1 MELLDLDGVIEKGV
15 FEIPSYQRGYAWQM
29 RQLKDFWNDLEH
41 VSKLGNQFHYMHS
54 LTLRELENEFENSAF
69 EIIDGQQRL
78 ATSLI
83 LLGLLAKTTQNKD
96 PKYSLINLEPILSY
110 KYYGLSEAF
119 RAITEEEK
127 DLEAFKT
134 SFYAK
139 NLIEAYAFF
148 KEKISD
154 TPIETLEKMF
164 DALIKKMLFS
174 VVGLNDSRIDPFSSF
189 ETINN
194 RGKDLSTLELL
205 KNRLHFVAHK
215 ICEGKKLE
223 KLQQEINDTYTLI
236 YHDLRQ
242 FEDDHLEGFLKHFV
256 AYYYGEKGDFKKR
269 LLEMEFNA
277 HKRYTDNTNF
287 NDEYEK
293 IDELLLYLS
302 YSSKVWYFLH
312 TLDDEELRIEITPKM
327 RGLLDKMRR
336 LNALND
342 NAFLPLLL
350 SLLTIQRAGK
360 SANEQ
365 PYTTK
370 ELEGLLEHL
379 ERFGFL
385 IYVVAGKNTAKNEW
399 IELAFKAIQAY
410 RFWGDKITIEN
421 LPTLEE
427 NFFNRQGNSALEL
440 LEESIHSLKNTEK
453 WYKWGKAL
461 NYLLYEYELH
471 HNPETTLNF
480 DGSIESI
487 EHILPQN
494 PDQGYSAKEKNW
506 AKNPNIVHALGNL
519 LLMAKNANSSLSNKP
534 FDEKRKEYLKGS
546 YSEKEVAKNASFGV
560 EQIKERS
567 EKLLDFL
574 IARYRIA
581 ELVDESTIKAFK
593 NALLKTLDDASLK
606 NKGSIFSA
614 SNHNK
619 EEQAMLKR

>member
-1 MELLDLDGVIEKGV
+1 MELLNLDGVIEKGV
-15 FEIPSYQRGYAWQM
+15 FEIPSYQRGYAWQI

-54 LTLRELENEFENSAF
+54 LTLRGLENEFESSAF

-119 RAITEEEK
+119 RAIMEDEK
-127 DLEAFKT
+127 DLERFQT

-139 NLIEAYAFF
+139 NLIDAYTFF

-154 TPIETLEKMF
+154 TPIEALEKMF

-174 VVGLNDSRIDPFSSF
+174 VVELNDNRIDPFSSF

-194 RGKDLSTLELL
+194 RGKDLSTLELF

-215 ICEGKKLE
+215 ICNGHKLE
-223 KLQQEINDTYTLI
+223 TLQKEINDTYTII
-236 YHDLRQ
+236 YYDLRQ
-242 FEDDHLEGFLKHFV
+242 FEDDHLESFLKHFV

-277 HKRYTDNTNF
+277 HKRYTHNTPF
-287 NDEYEK
+287 SDEYDK
-293 IDELLLYLS
+293 IDELLFYLS
-302 YSSKVWYFLH
+302 YSSKVWNFLH
-312 TLDDEELRIEITPKM
+312 TIDEKAITLIFNDNKKIEIEITPKT
-327 RGLLDKMRR
+327 RALLEKMRR
-336 LNALND
+336 LNALSD

-350 SLLTIQRAGK
+350 SLLTIQLVGRSGSK
-360 SANEQ
+360 Q
-365 PYTTK
+365 PYSAQ
-370 ELEGLLEHL
+370 ELEGLLEYL

-385 IYVVAGKNTAKNEW
+385 IYGVAGKNNTAKNEW
-399 IELAFKAIQAY
+399 IESAFQAFKAFRYGEENTSI
-410 RFWGDKITIEN
+410 KN
-421 LPTLEE
+421 LPLLEKS
-427 NFFNRQGNSALEL
+427 FFNKHKNSALEL
-440 LEESIHSLKNTEK
+440 LEESIHSKKNTEK

-471 HNPETTLNF
+471 HNPETTLKF
-480 DGSIESI
+480 DDSIESI

-494 PDQGYSAKEKNW
+494 PDQGYSAEEKNW
-506 AKNPNIVHALGNL
+506 AKNPHIVHALGNL
-519 LLMAKNANSSLSNKP
+519 LLIPKNTNSSLSNKP

-574 IARYRIA
+574 IAHYRIA
-581 ELVDESTIKAFK
+581 ELVGESAIKAFK
-593 NALLKTLDDASLK
+593 NTLLKDIK
-606 NKGSIFSA
+606 
-614 SNHNK
+614 
-619 EEQAMLKR
+619 

>member
-15 FEIPSYQRGYAWQM
+15 FEIPSYQRGYAWQE

-139 NLIEAYAFF
+139 NLIDAYTFF

-154 TPIETLEKMF
+154 TPIEALEKMF

-174 VVGLNDSRIDPFSSF
+174 VVELNDNRIDPFSSF

-215 ICEGKKLE
+215 ICDEEELE
-223 KLQQEINDTYTLI
+223 NLQQEINDTYTRI
-236 YHDLRQ
+236 YHDLRS
-242 FEDDHLEGFLKHFV
+242 FEDTHLEDFLKHFV
-256 AYYYGEKGDFKKR
+256 AYYYGEKSKFKER
-269 LLEMEFNA
+269 LLNTAFDA
-277 HKRYTDNTNF
+277 HKKCDDLY
-287 NDEYEK
+287 DEYEK
-293 IDELLLYLS
+293 INDLLLHLS

-327 RGLLDKMRR
+327 RNLLDKMRR
-336 LNALND
+336 LNALSD

-350 SLLTIQRAGK
+350 SLLTIQLAVRSG
-360 SANEQ
+360 SERH
-365 PYTTK
+365 YTTK
-370 ELEGLLEHL
+370 ELEDLLEYL

-385 IYVVAGKNTAKNEW
+385 IYGVAGKDTPKNEW

-410 RFWGDKITIEN
+410 RFWEDKITIED
-421 LPTLEE
+421 LPTLEK
-427 NFFNRQGNSALEL
+427 NFFNRQGNSGLEL
-440 LEESIHSLKNTEK
+440 LKESIHSLKNAEK
-453 WYKWGKAL
+453 WYKWVKAL

-480 DGSIESI
+480 DGSLESI

-519 LLMAKNANSSLSNKP
+519 LLISKNANSSLSNKP

-574 IARYRIA
+574 IAHYRIA
-581 ELVDESTIKAFK
+581 ELVNESAIKAFK
-593 NALLKTLDDASLK
+593 NASLK
-606 NKGSIFSA
+606 DIK
-614 SNHNK
+614 
-619 EEQAMLKR
+619 

>member
-1 MELLDLDGVIEKGV
+1 MELLNLDGVIEKGV
-15 FEIPSYQRGYAWQM
+15 FEIPSYQRGYAWQD
-29 RQLKDFWNDLEH
+29 RQLEDFWNDLEH
-41 VSKLGNQFHYMHS
+41 VSKLGDKFHYMHS
-54 LTLRELENEFENSAF
+54 LTLRESENEFESSAF

-83 LLGLLAKTTQNKD
+83 LLGLLAKITQNKD

-139 NLIEAYAFF
+139 NLIDAYAFF

-154 TPIETLEKMF
+154 TPVGTLEKMF

-174 VVGLNDSRIDPFSSF
+174 VVGLNDNRIDPFSSF

-215 ICEGKKLE
+215 ICDEGDLE
-223 KLQQEINDTYTLI
+223 NLQNEINDTYTRI
-236 YHDLRQ
+236 YHNLR
-242 FEDDHLEGFLKHFV
+242 FFKDDHLEDFLKYFV
-256 AYYYGEKGDFKKR
+256 AYYYGEKRDFKER
-269 LLEMEFNA
+269 LLNTAFDA
-277 HKRYTDNTNF
+277 HKKYDDLY
-287 NDEYEK
+287 DEYEK
-293 IDELLLYLS
+293 INDLLLHLS

-327 RGLLDKMRR
+327 RDLLDKMRR
-336 LNALND
+336 LNALSY

-350 SLLTIQRAGK
+350 SLLTIQLAVRSG
-360 SANEQ
+360 SERH
-365 PYTTK
+365 YTTK
-370 ELEGLLEHL
+370 ELEGLLEYL

-385 IYVVAGKNTAKNEW
+385 IYGVADGKKTAKNEW

-410 RFWGDKITIEN
+410 RFWGDKITIED
-421 LPTLEE
+421 LPTLEK
-427 NFFNRQGNSALEL
+427 NFFKGKYSGLEL
-440 LEESIHSLKNTEK
+440 LEESIHSKKNAEK
-453 WYKWGKAL
+453 WYRWGKAL
-461 NYLLYEYELH
+461 NYLLYEYELR

-480 DGSIESI
+480 DSSIESI

-519 LLMAKNANSSLSNKP
+519 LLIPKNANSSLSNKP
-534 FDEKRKEYLKGS
+534 FEEKRKAYLKGS
-546 YSEKEVAKNASFGV
+546 YSEKEVAKNASFGIV
-560 EQIKERS
+560 EIQKRS

-581 ELVDESTIKAFK
+581 ELVGENAIKAFK
-593 NALLKTLDDASLK
+593 NALLKEIK
-606 NKGSIFSA
+606 
-614 SNHNK
+614 
-619 EEQAMLKR
+619 

>member
-1 MELLDLDGVIEKGV
+1 MELLNLDGVIEKGV
-15 FEIPSYQRGYAWQM
+15 FEIPSYQRGYAWQKE
-29 RQLKDFWNDLEH
+29 QLKDFWNDLEH
-41 VSKLGNQFHYMHS
+41 VPKLGDKFHYMHS
-54 LTLRELENEFENSAF
+54 LTLRGLENELESSAF

-110 KYYGLSEAF
+110 KYYGLNEAF
-119 RAITEEEK
+119 RAIMEEEK
-127 DLEAFKT
+127 DLERFQP

-139 NLIEAYAFF
+139 NLIEAYEFF
-148 KEKISD
+148 QEKISD
-154 TPIETLEKMF
+154 TPMETLEKMF
-164 DALIKKMLFS
+164 DALTKKMLFS
-174 VVGLNDSRIDPFSSF
+174 VVELNDNRIDPFSSF

-205 KNRLHFVAHK
+205 KNRLHFVSHK
-215 ICEGKKLE
+215 ICDEEDLE
-223 KLQQEINDTYTLI
+223 NLQKEINDTYTRI
-236 YHDLRQ
+236 YYNLRE

-256 AYYYGEKGDFKKR
+256 AYYYGEKSKFKER
-269 LLEMEFNA
+269 LLNTAFDA
-277 HKRYTDNTNF
+277 HKKYDDLY
-287 NDEYEK
+287 DEYEK
-293 IDELLLYLS
+293 INDLLFYLS
-302 YSSKVWYFLH
+302 HSSKVWYFLH
-312 TLDDEELRIEITPKM
+312 TLDDKELRIEITPKM
-327 RGLLDKMRR
+327 RDLLDKMRR
-336 LNALND
+336 LNALSE

-350 SLLTIQRAGK
+350 SLLTIQLVGRSGSK
-360 SANEQ
+360 Q
-365 PYTTK
+365 PYSAQ
-370 ELEGLLEHL
+370 ELEGLLEYL

-385 IYVVAGKNTAKNEW
+385 IYGVAGKNNTAKNEW

-410 RFWGDKITIEN
+410 RFWGDKISIED
-421 LPTLEE
+421 LPALEK

-440 LEESIHSLKNTEK
+440 LEESIHSKKNTEK

-480 DGSIESI
+480 NGSIESI
-487 EHILPQN
+487 EHILPQK

-534 FDEKRKEYLKGS
+534 FDEKRKEYQGS

-574 IARYRIA
+574 IAHYRVA
-581 ELVDESTIKAFK
+581 ELVGESAIKAFK
-593 NALLKTLDDASLK
+593 NALLKDIK
-606 NKGSIFSA
+606 
-614 SNHNK
+614 
-619 EEQAMLKR
+619 

>member
-1 MELLDLDGVIEKGV
+1 MELLNLDGVIEKGV
-15 FEIPSYQRGYAWQM
+15 FEIPSYQRGYAWQI

-41 VSKLGNQFHYMHS
+41 VSKLGNKFHYMHS
-54 LTLRELENEFENSAF
+54 LTLRELENEFESGAF

-83 LLGLLAKTTQNKD
+83 LLGLLAKITQNKD

-119 RAITEEEK
+119 KAIMEEEK
-127 DLEAFKT
+127 DLKAFKT

-139 NLIEAYAFF
+139 NLIDAYAFF

-154 TPIETLEKMF
+154 TPIEVLEKMF

-174 VVGLNDSRIDPFSSF
+174 VVELNDNRIDPFSSF

-194 RGKDLSTLELL
+194 RGKDLSTLELF

-215 ICEGKKLE
+215 ICDGKKLE
-223 KLQQEINDTYTLI
+223 KLQNEINDTYTRI
-236 YHDLRQ
+236 YYDLRQ
-242 FEDDHLEGFLKHFV
+242 FKDDHLEDFLKHFV
-256 AYYYGEKGDFKKR
+256 AYYYGENSKFKER
-269 LLEMEFNA
+269 LLNTAFDA
-277 HKRYTDNTNF
+277 HKKYDDLY
-287 NDEYEK
+287 DEYEK
-293 IDELLLYLS
+293 IDDLLFYLS
-302 YSSKVWYFLH
+302 YSSKVWHFLH
-312 TLDDEELRIEITPKM
+312 TLDEKSIVLIFDDNRKLEIEITPKM
-327 RGLLDKMRR
+327 RGLLEKMRR

-350 SLLTIQRAGK
+350 SLLTIQRVGK

-365 PYTTK
+365 PYTTQ
-370 ELEGLLEHL
+370 ELEGLLEYL

-385 IYVVAGKNTAKNEW
+385 IYGVAGKKTAKNEW
-399 IELAFKAIQAY
+399 IESAFEAFKAFRYGEENTA
-410 RFWGDKITIEN
+410 IEK
-421 LPTLEE
+421 LPVLEK
-427 NFFNRQGNSALEL
+427 NFFNRQGNSGLEL

-461 NYLLYEYELH
+461 NYLLYEYELY

-487 EHILPQN
+487 EHILPQK

-506 AKNPNIVHALGNL
+506 AKNPHVVHALGNL
-519 LLMAKNANSSLSNKP
+519 LLIPKNANSSLSNKP
-534 FDEKRKEYLKGS
+534 FDEKRKQYLKGS
-546 YSEKEVAKNASFGV
+546 YSEKEVAKNASFGIT
-560 EQIKERS
+560 EIQQRS

-574 IARYRIA
+574 IAHYRIA
-581 ELVDESTIKAFK
+581 ELVGEDAIKDFK
-593 NALLKTLDDASLK
+593 NALLKDIK
-606 NKGSIFSA
+606 
-614 SNHNK
+614 
-619 EEQAMLKR
+619 

>member
-1 MELLDLDGVIEKGV
+1 MELLDLDGVMEKGV

-127 DLEAFKT
+127 DLKAFKT

-139 NLIEAYAFF
+139 NLIDAYTFF

-154 TPIETLEKMF
+154 TPIEALEKMF

-174 VVGLNDSRIDPFSSF
+174 VVELKDNRIDPFSSF

-194 RGKDLSTLELL
+194 RGKDLSTLELF

-215 ICEGKKLE
+215 ICDGKKLE
-223 KLQQEINDTYTLI
+223 KLQNEINDTYTRI
-236 YHDLRQ
+236 YYDLRH
-242 FEDDHLEGFLKHFV
+242 FKDDHLEGFLKHFV

-293 IDELLLYLS
+293 IDDLLFYLS
-302 YSSKVWYFLH
+302 YSSKVWHFLH
-312 TLDDEELRIEITPKM
+312 TLDEKSIALIFDDNRKLEMEITPKI
-327 RGLLDKMRR
+327 RNLLDKMRR
-336 LNALND
+336 LNALRD

-350 SLLTIQRAGK
+350 SLLTIQLVGR

-365 PYTTK
+365 PYTTQ
-370 ELEGLLEHL
+370 ELEGLLEYL

-385 IYVVAGKNTAKNEW
+385 VYGVAGKNTPKNEW
-399 IELAFKAIQAY
+399 IELAFKAFRAY
-410 RFWGDKITIEN
+410 RYGEENIVIEK
-421 LPTLEE
+421 LPTLEKS
-427 NFFNRQGNSALEL
+427 FFNKQGNSGLEL
-440 LEESIHSLKNTEK
+440 LEEYIHSKKNTEK
-453 WYKWGKAL
+453 WYQWGKAL

-480 DGSIESI
+480 DSSIESI
-487 EHILPQN
+487 EHILPQK
-494 PDQGYSAKEKNW
+494 PDQGYSVKEKSW
-506 AKNPNIVHALGNL
+506 AKNPHVVHALGNL
-519 LLMAKNANSSLSNKP
+519 LLISKNANSSLSNKP
-534 FDEKRKEYLKGS
+534 FEEKRKAYLKGS

-560 EQIKERS
+560 AQIKERS

-574 IARYRIA
+574 IVHYRIA
-581 ELVDESTIKAFK
+581 ELVGESTIKAFK
-593 NALLKTLDDASLK
+593 NALLKEIK
-606 NKGSIFSA
+606 
-614 SNHNK
+614 
-619 EEQAMLKR
+619 

>member
-15 FEIPSYQRGYAWQM
+15 FEIPSYQRGYAWQE

-41 VSKLGNQFHYMHS
+41 VSKLGDKFHYMHS
-54 LTLRELENEFENSAF
+54 LTLRELENDFENSAF

-96 PKYSLINLEPILSY
+96 PKYSSMNLEPVLSY

-119 RAITEEEK
+119 RAIMEEEK
-127 DLEAFKT
+127 DLERFQT

-139 NLIEAYAFF
+139 NLIDAYTFF
-148 KEKISD
+148 KERISD

-174 VVGLNDSRIDPFSSF
+174 VVGLNDNRIDPFSSF

-287 NDEYEK
+287 DDEYER
-293 IDELLLYLS
+293 IDDLLFYLS
-302 YSSKVWYFLH
+302 YSSKVWNFLH
-312 TLDDEELRIEITPKM
+312 TLDEKSITLIVDDNKKLEIEITPKM
-327 RGLLDKMRR
+327 RGLLEKMRR

-370 ELEGLLEHL
+370 ELEGLLEYL

-385 IYVVAGKNTAKNEW
+385 VYGVAGKNTAKNEW
-399 IELAFKAIQAY
+399 IELAFEALRAY
-410 RFWGDKITIEN
+410 RYGEENTAIEK
-421 LPTLEE
+421 LPTLEKS
-427 NFFNRQGNSALEL
+427 FFKGEHSGLEL
-440 LEESIHSLKNTEK
+440 LEESIHSKKNTEK
-453 WYKWGKAL
+453 WYQWGKAL

-480 DGSIESI
+480 DSSLESI
-487 EHILPQN
+487 EHILPQK
-494 PDQGYSAKEKNW
+494 PDQGYSTKEKDW
-506 AKNPNIVHALGNL
+506 AKNPHIVHALGNL
-519 LLMAKNANSSLSNKP
+519 LLIPKNANSSLSNKP
-534 FDEKRKEYLKGS
+534 FEEKRKEYLKGS

-560 EQIKERS
+560 VQIKERS

-581 ELVDESTIKAFK
+581 ELVGESEIKAFK
-593 NALLKTLDDASLK
+593 NALLKEIK
-606 NKGSIFSA
+606 
-614 SNHNK
+614 
-619 EEQAMLKR
+619 

>member
-15 FEIPSYQRGYAWQM
+15 FEIPSYQRGYAWQE

-54 LTLRELENEFENSAF
+54 LTLRELENEFESSAF

-127 DLEAFKT
+127 DLEEFKT

-154 TPIETLEKMF
+154 TPIEALEKMF

-215 ICEGKKLE
+215 ICDGKKLE

-236 YHDLRQ
+236 YHDLRE

-256 AYYYGEKGDFKKR
+256 AYYYGEKSKFKER
-269 LLEMEFNA
+269 LLNTAFDA
-277 HKRYTDNTNF
+277 HKKYDDLY
-287 NDEYEK
+287 DEYEK
-293 IDELLLYLS
+293 INDLLLHLS

-327 RGLLDKMRR
+327 RNLLDKMRR
-336 LNALND
+336 LNALSD

-350 SLLTIQRAGK
+350 SLLTIQLAVRSG
-360 SANEQ
+360 SERH
-365 PYTTK
+365 YTTK
-370 ELEGLLEHL
+370 ELEDLLEYL

-385 IYVVAGKNTAKNEW
+385 IYGVAGKDTPKNEW

-410 RFWGDKITIEN
+410 RFWEDKITIED
-421 LPTLEE
+421 LPTLEK
-427 NFFNRQGNSALEL
+427 NFFNRQGNSGLEL
-440 LEESIHSLKNTEK
+440 LKESIHSLKNTEK
-453 WYKWGKAL
+453 WYKWDKAL

-480 DGSIESI
+480 DGSLESI

-519 LLMAKNANSSLSNKP
+519 LLIPKNANSSLSNKP
-534 FDEKRKEYLKGS
+534 FDEKRKQYLEGS

-574 IARYRIA
+574 IAHYRIA
-581 ELVDESTIKAFK
+581 ELVDESAIKAFK
-593 NALLKTLDDASLK
+593 NASLK
-606 NKGSIFSA
+606 DIK
-614 SNHNK
+614 
-619 EEQAMLKR
+619 

>member
-15 FEIPSYQRGYAWQM
+15 FEIPSYQRGYAWQD

-41 VSKLGNQFHYMHS
+41 VSKLGDKFHYMHS

-119 RAITEEEK
+119 RAIAEEEN

-139 NLIEAYAFF
+139 NLIDAYAFF

-154 TPIETLEKMF
+154 TPIETLERMF

-174 VVGLNDSRIDPFSSF
+174 VVGLNDNRIDPFSSF

-205 KNRLHFVAHK
+205 KNSLHFVAHK
-215 ICEGKKLE
+215 ICDGKKLE

-242 FEDDHLEGFLKHFV
+242 FKDDHLEGFLKHFV

-287 NDEYEK
+287 NEEYEK
-293 IDELLLYLS
+293 IDDLLFYLS
-302 YSSKVWYFLH
+302 YSSKVWNFLH
-312 TLDDEELRIEITPKM
+312 TLDEKSIVLIFDDNRKLEMEITPKM
-327 RGLLDKMRR
+327 RGLLEKMRR

-360 SANEQ
+360 STNEQ
-365 PYTTK
+365 PYTAK
-370 ELEGLLEHL
+370 ELEDLLECL

-385 IYVVAGKNTAKNEW
+385 IYGVAGKNTAKNEW

-410 RFWGDKITIEN
+410 RFWGDKITIEE
-421 LPTLEE
+421 LPTLEK
-427 NFFNRQGNSALEL
+427 NFFNRQGDSTLEL
-440 LEESIHSLKNTEK
+440 LEESILSKKNAEK
-453 WYKWGKAL
+453 WYQWGKAL

-494 PDQGYSAKEKNW
+494 SDQGYSAEEKSW

-534 FDEKRKEYLKGS
+534 FNEKRKQYLKGS

-574 IARYRIA
+574 IAHYRIA
-581 ELVDESTIKAFK
+581 ELVDESVIKAFK
-593 NALLKTLDDASLK
+593 NALLKDIK
-606 NKGSIFSA
+606 
-614 SNHNK
+614 
-619 EEQAMLKR
+619 

>member
-1 MELLDLDGVIEKGV
+1 MELLNLDGVIEKGV
-15 FEIPSYQRGYAWQM
+15 FEIPSYQRGYAWQKE
-29 RQLKDFWNDLEH
+29 QLKDFWNDLEH
-41 VSKLGNQFHYMHS
+41 VSKLGDKFHYMHS
-54 LTLRELENEFENSAF
+54 LTLRELENELESSAF

-110 KYYGLSEAF
+110 KYYGLNEAF
-119 RAITEEEK
+119 RAIMEEEK
-127 DLEAFKT
+127 DLERFQTSFYA

-139 NLIEAYAFF
+139 NLIEAYEFF
-148 KEKISD
+148 QEKISD
-154 TPIETLEKMF
+154 TPMETLEKMF
-164 DALIKKMLFS
+164 DALTKKMLFS
-174 VVGLNDSRIDPFSSF
+174 VVELNDNRIDPFSSF

-205 KNRLHFVAHK
+205 KNRLHFVSHK
-215 ICEGKKLE
+215 ICDEEDLE
-223 KLQQEINDTYTLI
+223 NLQQEINNTYTLI
-236 YHDLRQ
+236 YHDLRR
-242 FEDDHLEGFLKHFV
+242 FKDDHLEDFLKHFV
-256 AYYYGEKGDFKKR
+256 AYYYGEKSKFKER
-269 LLEMEFNA
+269 LLNTAFDA
-277 HKRYTDNTNF
+277 HKKYDAYPY
-287 NDEYEK
+287 DEYEK
-293 IDELLLYLS
+293 INDLLLYLS

-327 RGLLDKMRR
+327 RDLLDKMRR
-336 LNALND
+336 LNALSE

-350 SLLTIQRAGK
+350 SLLTIQLAVRSG
-360 SANEQ
+360 SERH
-365 PYTTK
+365 YTTK
-370 ELEGLLEHL
+370 ELEDLLEYL

-385 IYVVAGKNTAKNEW
+385 IYGVAGKNTTKNEW
-399 IELAFKAIQAY
+399 IELAFKAIQAC

-421 LPTLEE
+421 LPELEK

-440 LEESIHSLKNTEK
+440 LEESIHSKKNTEK

-519 LLMAKNANSSLSNKP
+519 LLIAKNANSSLSNKP
-534 FDEKRKEYLKGS
+534 FDEKRKQYQGS
-546 YSEKEVAKNASFGV
+546 YSEKEVAKNASFGLV
-560 EQIKERS
+560 EIQERS

-574 IARYRIA
+574 IAHYRIA
-581 ELVDESTIKAFK
+581 ELVNESAIKAFK
-593 NALLKTLDDASLK
+593 NALLKDIK
-606 NKGSIFSA
+606 
-614 SNHNK
+614 
-619 EEQAMLKR
+619 

>member
-1 MELLDLDGVIEKGV
+1 MELLNLDGVIEKGV
-15 FEIPSYQRGYAWQM
+15 FEIPSYQRGYAWQE

-41 VSKLGNQFHYMHS
+41 VSKLGDKFHYMHS

-83 LLGLLAKTTQNKD
+83 LLGLLAKITQNKD

-127 DLEAFKT
+127 DLEKFQT

-148 KEKISD
+148 QEKISD
-154 TPIETLEKMF
+154 TPIEALEKMF

-174 VVGLNDSRIDPFSSF
+174 VVELNDSRIDPFSSF

-194 RGKDLSTLELL
+194 RGKDLSTLKLL

-215 ICEGKKLE
+215 ICEGRKLE

-242 FEDDHLEGFLKHFV
+242 FEDAHLESFLKHFV

-269 LLEMEFNA
+269 LLEMEFDA
-277 HKRYTDNTNF
+277 HKRYTDNTNL

-293 IDELLLYLS
+293 IDDLLFYLS
-302 YSSKVWYFLH
+302 YSSKVWNFLH
-312 TLDDEELRIEITPKM
+312 TLDEKSIALIVDDNKKLEMEITPKM
-327 RGLLDKMRR
+327 RGLLEKMRR
-336 LNALND
+336 LNALSD

-365 PYTTK
+365 PYTTQ

-385 IYVVAGKNTAKNEW
+385 IYGVAGKNTAKNEW
-399 IELAFKAIQAY
+399 IESAFEAFRAY
-410 RFWGDKITIEN
+410 RYGEENIAIEK
-421 LPTLEE
+421 LPTLEKS
-427 NFFNRQGNSALEL
+427 FFNRQGNSGLEL
-440 LEESIHSLKNTEK
+440 LEEYIHSLKNTEK

-480 DGSIESI
+480 DSSLESI

-519 LLMAKNANSSLSNKP
+519 LLISKNANSSLSNKP

-574 IARYRIA
+574 IAHYRIA
-581 ELVDESTIKAFK
+581 ELVGESAIKAFK
-593 NALLKTLDDASLK
+593 NASLEDIK
-606 NKGSIFSA
+606 
-614 SNHNK
+614 
-619 EEQAMLKR
+619 

>member
-15 FEIPSYQRGYAWQM
+15 FEIPSYQRGYAWQE

-148 KEKISD
+148 QEKISD

-174 VVGLNDSRIDPFSSF
+174 VVELKDNRIDPFSSF

-205 KNRLHFVAHK
+205 KNRLHFVVHK
-215 ICEGKKLE
+215 ICDGKKLE

-242 FEDDHLEGFLKHFV
+242 FEDAHLEGFLKHFV

-287 NDEYEK
+287 NEEYEK
-293 IDELLLYLS
+293 IDDLLFYLS

-327 RGLLDKMRR
+327 RNLLDKMRR
-336 LNALND
+336 LNALSD

-370 ELEGLLEHL
+370 ELEGLLEYL

-385 IYVVAGKNTAKNEW
+385 IYGVAGKNTAKNEW
-399 IELAFKAIQAY
+399 IELAFEAFRAFRYGEENIV
-410 RFWGDKITIEN
+410 IEN
-421 LPTLEE
+421 LPTLEKS
-427 NFFNRQGNSALEL
+427 FFNRQGNSALEL

-461 NYLLYEYELH
+461 NYLLYKYELH

-480 DGSIESI
+480 DSSLESI

-494 PDQGYSAKEKNW
+494 PDQGYSAKEKSW
-506 AKNPNIVHALGNL
+506 AKNPHIVHALGNL
-519 LLMAKNANSSLSNKP
+519 LLIPKNANSSLSNKP
-534 FDEKRKEYLKGS
+534 FEEKRKQYLKGS

-560 EQIKERS
+560 AQIKERS

-574 IARYRIA
+574 IAHYRIA
-581 ELVDESTIKAFK
+581 ELVGESAIKAFK
-593 NALLKTLDDASLK
+593 NALLKEIK
-606 NKGSIFSA
+606 
-614 SNHNK
+614 
-619 EEQAMLKR
+619 

>member
-1 MELLDLDGVIEKGV
+1 MELLNLDGVIEKGV
-15 FEIPSYQRGYAWQM
+15 FEIPSYQRGYAWQE
-29 RQLKDFWNDLEH
+29 RQQLKDFWNDLEH
-41 VSKLGNQFHYMHS
+41 VSKLGNKFHYMHS
-54 LTLRELENEFENSAF
+54 LTLRELENELESSAF

-110 KYYGLSEAF
+110 KYYGLNEAF
-119 RAITEEEK
+119 RAIMEEEK
-127 DLEAFKT
+127 DLERFQT

-139 NLIEAYAFF
+139 NLIGAYEFF

-154 TPIETLEKMF
+154 TPVGTLEKMF

-174 VVGLNDSRIDPFSSF
+174 VVELNDDRIDPFSSF

-215 ICEGKKLE
+215 ICDEEDLE
-223 KLQQEINDTYTLI
+223 NIQQEINDTYTRI
-236 YHDLRQ
+236 YHDLR
-242 FEDDHLEGFLKHFV
+242 FFKDDHLEDFLKHFV
-256 AYYYGEKGDFKKR
+256 AYYYGENSKFKER
-269 LLEMEFNA
+269 LLNTAFDA
-277 HKRYTDNTNF
+277 HKKYHSSY
-287 NDEYEK
+287 DEYEK
-293 IDELLLYLS
+293 INDLLLHLS

-312 TLDDEELRIEITPKM
+312 TLDEKSIALIFDDNRKLEMEITPKM
-327 RGLLDKMRR
+327 RGLLEKMRR
-336 LNALND
+336 LNALSE

-365 PYTTK
+365 VYTTK
-370 ELEGLLEHL
+370 ELEGLLEYL

-385 IYVVAGKNTAKNEW
+385 IYGVAGKNTAKNEW
-399 IELAFKAIQAY
+399 IELAFEALRAY
-410 RFWGDKITIEN
+410 RYGEENTAIEK
-421 LPTLEE
+421 LPTLEKS
-427 NFFNRQGNSALEL
+427 FFNRQGNSGLEL
-440 LEESIHSLKNTEK
+440 LEESIHSKKNAEKK
-453 WYKWGKAL
+453 WYGWHKKL

-480 DGSIESI
+480 DSSLESI
-487 EHILPQN
+487 EHILPQK
-494 PDQGYSAKEKNW
+494 PDQGYSAKEKSW
-506 AKNPNIVHALGNL
+506 AKNPYIVHALGNL
-519 LLMAKNANSSLSNKP
+519 LLISKNANSSLSNKP
-534 FDEKRKEYLKGS
+534 FEKKRKEYLKGS

-560 EQIKERS
+560 AQIKERS

-581 ELVDESTIKAFK
+581 ELVNESAIKAFK
-593 NALLKTLDDASLK
+593 NAFLKEIK
-606 NKGSIFSA
+606 
-614 SNHNK
+614 
-619 EEQAMLKR
+619 

>member
-1 MELLDLDGVIEKGV
+1 MELLNLDGVIEKGV
-15 FEIPSYQRGYAWQM
+15 FEIPSYQRGYAWQKE
-29 RQLKDFWNDLEH
+29 QLKDFWNDLEH
-41 VSKLGNQFHYMHS
+41 VSKLGDKFHYMHS
-54 LTLRELENEFENSAF
+54 LTLRELENEFESSAF

-96 PKYSLINLEPILSY
+96 PKYSSINLEPILSY

-127 DLEAFKT
+127 DLEEFKT

-139 NLIEAYAFF
+139 NLIDAHAFF

-154 TPIETLEKMF
+154 TPVGTLEKMF

-174 VVGLNDSRIDPFSSF
+174 VVELNDNRIDPFSSF

-215 ICEGKKLE
+215 ICDEGDLE
-223 KLQQEINDTYTLI
+223 NLQQEINDTYTRI
-236 YHDLRQ
+236 YHDLRS
-242 FEDDHLEGFLKHFV
+242 FEDDDLERFLKHFV

-287 NDEYEK
+287 DDEYEK
-293 IDELLLYLS
+293 IDDLLFYLS
-302 YSSKVWYFLH
+302 YSSKVWNFLH
-312 TLDDEELRIEITPKM
+312 TLDEKSIALIFDGNRKLEMEITPKM

-336 LNALND
+336 LNALSD

-350 SLLTIQRAGK
+350 SLLTIQLVGR

-365 PYTTK
+365 PYTTQ
-370 ELEGLLEHL
+370 ELEGLLEYL

-385 IYVVAGKNTAKNEW
+385 IYGVAGRDTAKNEW
-399 IELAFKAIQAY
+399 IELAFNAFRAY
-410 RFWGDKITIEN
+410 RDGEENIVIEK
-421 LPTLEE
+421 LPTLEKS
-427 NFFNRQGNSALEL
+427 FFNRQGNSGLEL
-440 LEESIHSLKNTEK
+440 LEESIHSKKNTEK
-453 WYKWGKAL
+453 WYQWDKAL

-480 DGSIESI
+480 DSSLESI
-487 EHILPQN
+487 EHILPQK
-494 PDQGYSAKEKNW
+494 PDQGYSAKEKSW
-506 AKNPNIVHALGNL
+506 AKNPHIVHALGNL
-519 LLMAKNANSSLSNKP
+519 LLIAKNANSSLSNKP

-560 EQIKERS
+560 AQIKERS

-581 ELVDESTIKAFK
+581 ELVGESAIKAFK
-593 NALLKTLDDASLK
+593 NALLKD
-606 NKGSIFSA
+606 I
-614 SNHNK
+614 
-619 EEQAMLKR
+619 E

>member
-1 MELLDLDGVIEKGV
+1 MELLNLDGVIEKGV
-15 FEIPSYQRGYAWQM
+15 FEIPSYQRGYAWQE

-41 VSKLGNQFHYMHS
+41 VSKLGDKFHYMHS
-54 LTLRELENEFENSAF
+54 LTLRELENEFESSAF

-83 LLGLLAKTTQNKD
+83 LLGLLAKITQNKD

-127 DLEAFKT
+127 DLKGFQT

-139 NLIEAYAFF
+139 NLIDAHAFF

-154 TPIETLEKMF
+154 TPVGTLEKMF

-174 VVGLNDSRIDPFSSF
+174 VVELNDNRIDPFSSF

-194 RGKDLSTLELL
+194 RGKDLSTPELL

-215 ICEGKKLE
+215 ICDEEDLE
-223 KLQQEINDTYTLI
+223 NLQNEINDTHTRI

-242 FEDDHLEGFLKHFV
+242 FEDAHLESFLKHFV
-256 AYYYGEKGDFKKR
+256 EYYYGEKGDFKKR

-277 HKRYTDNTNF
+277 HKRYTYNTPF
-287 NDEYEK
+287 SDEYEK
-293 IDELLLYLS
+293 IDDLLFYLS
-302 YSSKVWYFLH
+302 YSSKVWNFLH

-336 LNALND
+336 SNALSD
-342 NAFLPLLL
+342 DAFLPLLL
-350 SLLTIQRAGK
+350 SLLTIQLVGR

-370 ELEGLLEHL
+370 ELEGLLEYL

-385 IYVVAGKNTAKNEW
+385 IYGVAGKNTAKKEW
-399 IELAFKAIQAY
+399 IRLAFKAIQAC
-410 RFWGDKITIEN
+410 RFWGDKITIED
-421 LPTLEE
+421 LPTLEKS
-427 NFFNRQGNSALEL
+427 FFNRQGNSGLEL
-440 LEESIHSLKNTEK
+440 LEESIHSKKNTEK
-453 WYKWGKAL
+453 WYQWGKAL
-461 NYLLYEYELH
+461 NYLLYEYELY

-480 DGSIESI
+480 DSSIESI
-487 EHILPQN
+487 EHILPQK
-494 PDQGYSAKEKNW
+494 PDQGYSAKEKSW

-519 LLMAKNANSSLSNKP
+519 LLIPKNANSSLSNKP
-534 FDEKRKEYLKGS
+534 FEEKRKEYLKGS

-560 EQIKERS
+560 AQIKERS

-581 ELVDESTIKAFK
+581 ELVNESAIKAFK
-593 NALLKTLDDASLK
+593 NALLKD
-606 NKGSIFSA
+606 I
-614 SNHNK
+614 
-619 EEQAMLKR
+619 E

>member
-15 FEIPSYQRGYAWQM
+15 FEIPSYQRGYAWQE

-41 VSKLGNQFHYMHS
+41 VSKLGDKFHYMHS
-54 LTLRELENEFENSAF
+54 LTLRELENEFESSAF

-83 LLGLLAKTTQNKD
+83 LLGLLAKITQNKD

-119 RAITEEEK
+119 KAIMEEEK
-127 DLEAFKT
+127 DLKAFK

-139 NLIEAYAFF
+139 NLIDAYAFF

-154 TPIETLEKMF
+154 TPIEALEKMF
-164 DALIKKMLFS
+164 DALTKKMLFS
-174 VVGLNDSRIDPFSSF
+174 VVELNDNRIDPFSSF

-215 ICEGKKLE
+215 ICDGKKLE
-223 KLQQEINDTYTLI
+223 KLQNEINDTYTRI
-236 YHDLRQ
+236 YYDLRQ
-242 FEDDHLEGFLKHFV
+242 FEDTHLEGFLKHFV

-293 IDELLLYLS
+293 IDDLLFYLS
-302 YSSKVWYFLH
+302 YSSKVWHFLH
-312 TLDDEELRIEITPKM
+312 TLDEKSIVLIFDDNRKLEIEITPKM
-327 RGLLDKMRR
+327 RNLLEKMRR

-350 SLLTIQRAGK
+350 SLLTIQLAGR

-370 ELEGLLEHL
+370 ELEDLLEYL

-385 IYVVAGKNTAKNEW
+385 VYGVAGKNTAKNEW
-399 IELAFKAIQAY
+399 IESAFETFRAFRYGEENIV
-410 RFWGDKITIEN
+410 IEK
-421 LPTLEE
+421 LPTLEKS
-427 NFFNRQGNSALEL
+427 FFNRQGNSALEL
-440 LEESIHSLKNTEK
+440 LEESIHSKKNTEK
-453 WYKWGKAL
+453 WYQWGKAL

-519 LLMAKNANSSLSNKP
+519 LLIAKNANSSLSNKP
-534 FDEKRKEYLKGS
+534 FEEKRKEYLKGS

-560 EQIKERS
+560 AQIKERS

-574 IARYRIA
+574 IAHYRIA
-581 ELVDESTIKAFK
+581 ELVGESAIKAFK
-593 NALLKTLDDASLK
+593 NALLKDIK
-606 NKGSIFSA
+606 
-614 SNHNK
+614 
-619 EEQAMLKR
+619 